1 LPPYRTRVILLN
13 MSIKS
18 DEQLVVDYIKGDEK
32 ALELLIQRYLTRV
45 YQFANKYLQNKD
57 EAEDLAQEVFVKV
70 WKNVHKFKADFKF
83 KTWIYTITKNACLD
97 YLKKKNRPIV
107 FSELDDLENNWGF
120 ADSLADKTPS
130 VLENLQQGEGIK
142 ALNFAIEELSPIY
155 RSTVNL
161 RYNEDLKFREI
172 AELLSESV
180 DTIKTR
186 HRRAIKSLKNI
197 FAQKIRNNK
206 KK

>member
-1 LPPYRTRVILLN
+1 LPLPRASVILLD
-13 MSIKS
+13 MSIQS

-45 YQFANKYLQNKD
+45 YQFANKYLRNKD

-70 WKNVHKFKADFKF
+70 WKNVKRFKADFKF
-83 KTWIYTITKNACLD
+83 KTWIYTIAKNACLD

-107 FSELDDLENNWGF
+107 FSELDDEKNNWGF
-120 ADSLADKTPS
+120 ADSLADKAPS
-130 VLENLQQGEGIK
+130 VLENLQQREGIK
-142 ALNFAIEELSPIY
+142 SLNFAVEELSPIY
-155 RSTVNL
+155 RNTVNL

-172 AELLSESV
+172 AELLNESV

-186 HRRAIKSLKNI
+186 HRRAIKALKSI
-197 FAQKIRNNK
+197 FEKNNK
-206 KK
+206 K

>member
-1 LPPYRTRVILLN
+1 ML
-13 MSIKS
+13 S
-18 DEQLVVDYIKGDEK
+18 DEQLVADYAKGDGK

-45 YQFANKYLQNKD
+45 YQFAFKYLQNKD
-57 EAEDLAQEVFVKV
+57 EAEDMAQEVFVKV

-83 KTWIYTITKNACLD
+83 KTWLYAIAKNACLD
-97 YLKKKNRPIV
+97 WLKKKNRPVV
-107 FSELDDLENNWGF
+107 FSALDDEDNNWGF
-120 ADSLADKTPS
+120 IDTLADQTPS
-130 VLENLQQGEGIK
+130 VLETMQKDEGVRT
-142 ALNFAIEELSPIY
+142 LNFAVEELPPIY

-172 AELLSESV
+172 AEVLHESI

-197 FAQKIRNNK
+197 FERK
-206 KK
+206 KQD